1 MASGRAPHAHDMITA
16 APDFWA
22 RPAGFAARLLTPF
35 GGVWNAFGCLHR
47 AISHPYQAPV
57 PVVCVGNL
65 VAGGAGKTPVVLSLA
80 EWLAARGVAVAVV
93 TRGYGGALTGPL
105 RVDPRRHDWREVGDE
120 AVLIAERAPCWIAR
134 NRARGVREAA
144 LSGAGAILLD
154 DGFQNPT
161 VDKTLSLIVVDAAY
175 GFGNGRVM
183 PAGPLRES
191 LTSGLARAAAVVLV
205 GDGPVPAAVK
215 DRQGILRA
223 TLEPL
228 EASRFAGR
236 PFFAFAGI
244 GRPEKFFATLR
255 SIDARVV
262 ATRAFP
268 DHHRYTANEIDALR
282 RAADRA
288 AAQLVTTKKDIVR
301 VPPHLRS
308 GIEVLEIEVR
318 WADPAALERLMAPIM
333 CAAGECASNAAA
345 RPG

>member
-1 MASGRAPHAHDMITA
+1 MITT
-16 APDFWA
+16 APDFWG
-22 RPAGFAARLLTPF
+22 RPPGLAARLLTPL
-35 GGVWNAFGCLHR
+35 GGAWSTFGCLYR

-80 EWLAARGVAVAVV
+80 EWLAARGVAVGVV
-93 TRGYGGALTGPL
+93 TRGYGGVLAGPL
-105 RVDPRRHDWREVGDE
+105 RVDPHRHDWREVGDE
-120 AVLIAERAPCWIAR
+120 ALLIAGRAPCWIAR

-161 VDKTLSLIVVDAAY
+161 VVKTLSLIVVDAAY
-175 GFGNGRVM
+175 GFGNGRVI

-191 LTSGLARAAAVVLV
+191 LTCGLARATAVVLI
-205 GDGPVPAAVK
+205 GDGSVPAAVK
-215 DRQGILRA
+215 DRQAILRA

-236 PFFAFAGI
+236 SFFAFAGI

-255 SIDARVV
+255 GIEARVV

-268 DHHRYTANEIDALR
+268 DHHPYTLAEINALR
-282 RAADRA
+282 RVADRA
-288 AAQLVTTKKDIVR
+288 AAQLVTTRKDIVR
-301 VPPHLRS
+301 VPPGLRS
-308 GIEVLEIEVR
+308 GIEVLEVELR
-318 WADPAALERLMAPIM
+318 WADPAALERLITPIM
-333 CAAGECASNAAA
+333 RAAGVCAPDAAA

>member
-1 MASGRAPHAHDMITA
+1 MITA
-16 APDFWA
+16 APDFWG
-22 RPAGFAARLLTPF
+22 RPPGLAARLLTPL
-35 GGVWNAFGCLHR
+35 GGAWNTFGCLYR
-47 AISHPYQAPV
+47 VLSHPYQAPV

-80 EWLAARGVAVAVV
+80 EWLAARGVRVAVV
-93 TRGYGGALTGPL
+93 TRGYGGALAGPL
-105 RVDPRRHDWREVGDE
+105 RVDPHRHDWREVGDE
-120 AVLIAERAPCWIAR
+120 ALLIAERAPCWIAR

-161 VDKTLSLIVVDAAY
+161 VGKTLSLIVVDAVY
-175 GFGNGRVM
+175 GFGNGRVI

-191 LTSGLARAAAVVLV
+191 LTSGLSRAAAVILI

-215 DRQGILRA
+215 DRQAILRA

-228 EASRFAGR
+228 EALRFAGR
-236 PFFAFAGI
+236 PLFAFAGI

-255 SIDARVV
+255 GIESRVV

-268 DHHRYTANEIDALR
+268 DHYPYTVAEIDALR

-301 VPPHLRS
+301 VPPRLRS
-308 GIEVLEIEVR
+308 GIEVLEVEVS
-318 WADPAALERLMAPIM
+318 WADPAALERLMAPITL
-333 CAAGECASNAAA
+333 AAGEYASDAAA